1 MDNGQGVDMIQ
12 VYFEC
17 RNNAA
22 AALRL
27 YGNRF
32 PDRMLPSAD
41 KFRRLVQNSR
51 NFGSFKKPKRNTRE
65 IQDEDLEL
73 NVLLYVEEHPD
84 TSTREIVF
92 HMQLAH
98 STVQYII
105 KKHNFFPYKPRK
117 VHALGANDPQRR
129 VRFCTFFLNKLRQDP
144 IFYRCVL
151 WSDECTFGKNGGL
164 TEIII
169 AIGVVKIIM
178 SWWKIIFKI
187 DLV

>member
-1 MDNGQGVDMIQ
+1 MEIVFLTECFQ
-12 VYFEC
+12 VPINLEDWF
-17 RNNAA
+17 
-22 AALRL
+22 
-27 YGNRF
+27 
-32 PDRMLPSAD
+32 
-41 KFRRLVQNSR
+41 KIQNSR

-98 STVQYII
+98 STVQYIL
-105 KKHNFFPYKPRK
+105 KKHNFFSYKPRK

-129 VRFCTFFLNKLRQDP
+129 VQFCTFFLNKLRQDP

-151 WSDECTFGKNGGL
+151 WSDECTFGKNGVFNRNNHRHWSR
-164 TEIII
+164 ENNH
-169 AIGVVKIIM
+169 VVVEHNFQHRFSVKCKCKCKCNVWCKILGR
-178 SWWKIIFKI
+178 
-187 DLV
+187 D

>member
-1 MDNGQGVDMIQ
+1 
-12 VYFEC
+12 
-17 RNNAA
+17 
-22 AALRL
+22 
-27 YGNRF
+27 
-32 PDRMLPSAD
+32 
-41 KFRRLVQNSR
+41 
-51 NFGSFKKPKRNTRE
+51 
-65 IQDEDLEL
+65 
-73 NVLLYVEEHPD
+73 
-84 TSTREIVF
+84 
-92 HMQLAH
+92 MQLAH

-169 AIGVVKIIM
+169 HRHWSRENNHVVVEDNFQNRFSVNVWCGILG
-178 SWWKIIFKI
+178 
-187 DLV
+187 DRLVGPFVIEGNLNQQTYNNLLRNEVRN